1 MTQAPAIQIKEA
13 IVAHLRSYTGSNS
26 ESAGFSIDIPAT
38 QIRGI
43 LDLSGTP
50 KDVYGI
56 TVSAEDQGDW
66 AGNTGRILVS
76 IKPSITVFTH
86 LDEDA
91 DGSLADSL
99 VSDVLSIMQSIQYTL
114 DGWYVAWTG
123 NWAVTD
129 TAMDNSFR
137 QIVLSAVLPIVR
149 QS

>member
-1 MTQAPAIQIKEA
+1 M
-13 IVAHLRSYTGSNS
+13 AHLRSYTGSNS

-114 DGWYVAWTG
+114 DGWTVAWNG

>member
-1 MTQAPAIQIKEA
+1 M
-13 IVAHLRSYTGSNS
+13 AHLRSYTGSNS